1 MQVQAPAAAAPA
13 HAARGGRV
21 TSRHRTDTSVE
32 ETPAAMLQ
40 QSLDAEAEGD
50 DLDAVASK
58 GLTGNIS
65 RVSVC

>member
-1 MQVQAPAAAAPA
+1 
-13 HAARGGRV
+13 
-21 TSRHRTDTSVE
+21 
-32 ETPAAMLQ
+32 MLQ

>member
-1 MQVQAPAAAAPA
+1 
-13 HAARGGRV
+13 
-21 TSRHRTDTSVE
+21 
-32 ETPAAMLQ
+32 MLQ

-65 RVSVC
+65 RVSRCVKFLSGVWQTSAQMYSKG